1 MKLARPRRAPLALW
15 ASSAVFMTAL
25 IAAAVLLILSM
36 RSSALDEVQAQLDLY
51 VAGVEASLNRTMLN
65 VDVLLASTV
74 NAFSE
79 TGAGP
84 GRSATAAAA
93 SAALAGSARLN
104 LSVRMVALL
113 SAQGDVV
120 ASSDARGAGVH
131 MQLPDGFMDRV
142 LGTMISTAVVSAAT
156 ASMTS
161 AEELVYFARHLR
173 GPDNE
178 VLVAVAEVPVNVLVE
193 VLRQGAQI
201 EGLEAVLETGT
212 GNVIVRMPNLRG
224 EPRPGRVLPLRDAAV
239 RVGKISKTGRATVWD
254 ATTRITGVP
263 GSVVA
268 RPIIFDDLW
277 VSGSVPRS
285 VALSGWRADAF
296 AVAGVTAVF
305 VMLGLV
311 ATFLFT
317 QYLQRIGRARR
328 ALAQSKAQLDQA
340 LEAMISG
347 FVLLDNRQRVL
358 HWNQHFDRL
367 FPWLK
372 GVMQPLKPFTEV
384 LLASAEHQQPDAS
397 DAQRRAWAEQRMQTQ
412 VGGSGALEQ
421 QTIDGRTIRILQH
434 RVPDGGLVITYH
446 DITEM
451 RRASAEI
458 ETLAFYD
465 PLTGLPNRRLL
476 TDRLNQAVAQAQRSG
491 KLGAL
496 LFLDLDQFKTLN
508 DTMGHETGDALLLQV
523 AQRLR
528 QGVRSADTV
537 ARIGG
542 DEFVIMLSELS
553 SDRMQAA
560 ESAQLVAEKLLAML
574 EQPYDFSGYQHQ
586 STGSMGAT
594 IFGAEPSSAAELMR
608 QADIAMYE
616 VKARRGNSLCFFDPK
631 MQTAITDRA
640 QLQNDLKRALKQNEF
655 VLHYQPQWCDKALM
669 TGAEVLLRW
678 QHPERGLLAPAAFVG
693 VAEASDLIVSI
704 GDWVLHAVCRQMASW
719 EDDPQCARLQVSV
732 NVSAR
737 QFRHPRFVESVLDA
751 AACLGARAHLLT
763 LELTES
769 MMLDD
774 VGETVARMHQL
785 RARGIRFSL
794 DDFGTGYSSLS
805 YLTQLPLHQLKIDRS
820 FVRNL
825 GSPTDDVIVQT
836 IIGMAANL
844 ELGVIAEGVETHEQ
858 RELLLHYGCRF
869 FQGYLLGRPMS
880 IEALHALL
888 K

>member
-1 MKLARPRRAPLALW
+1 MA
-15 ASSAVFMTAL
+15 AL
-25 IAAAVLLILSM
+25 IAAALLLIFSM

-51 VAGVEASLNRTMLN
+51 VSGVEASLNRTILN

-74 NAFSE
+74 NAFSDS
-79 TGAGP
+79 GAEP
-84 GRSATAAAA
+84 GRGVTPAAV
-93 SAALAGSARLN
+93 SAALASSARLN
-104 LSVRMVALL
+104 LSVRMVAVLN
-113 SAQGDVV
+113 AQGIVV
-120 ASSDARGAGVH
+120 ASSDARGAGVQ
-131 MQLPDGFMDRV
+131 MRLPDGFMDRV

-156 ASMTS
+156 ASLTS
-161 AEELVYFARHLR
+161 AEEVVYFARHLR

-212 GNVIVRMPNLRG
+212 GNVILRLPNLRG
-224 EPRPGRVLPLRDAAV
+224 EPRPAHVLTLRDAAV
-239 RVGKISKTGRATVWD
+239 RAGKISKTGIATVWD
-254 ATTRITGVP
+254 ATTRVTGVP

-285 VALSGWRADAF
+285 VALLNWRAHAL

-305 VMLGLV
+305 VLLGLL

-340 LEAMISG
+340 LEAMING
-347 FVLLDNRQRVL
+347 FVLLDNQQRVL
-358 HWNQHFDRL
+358 HWNQRFDQL

-372 GVMQPLKPFTEV
+372 GVMQPLIPFVDV
-384 LLASAEHQQPDAS
+384 LFATAEHQLPDAT
-397 DAQRRAWAEQRMQTQ
+397 DAQRREWAVQRMQTQ
-412 VGGSGALEQ
+412 AGGSGALEQ
-421 QTIDGRTIRILQH
+421 ETIDGRTIRITQH
-434 RVPDGGLVITYH
+434 RVPDGGLVINYH

-451 RRASAEI
+451 RRASTEI

-476 TDRLNQAVAQAQRSG
+476 IDRLNQAVAQAQRSG

-508 DTMGHETGDALLLQV
+508 DTMGHDTGDALLLQV

-528 QGVRSADTV
+528 EGVRSGDTV

-542 DEFVIMLSELS
+542 DEFVIMLRELS
-553 SDRMQAA
+553 SERLHAA
-560 ESAQLVAEKLLAML
+560 ESTQVVAEKLLARL

-594 IFGAEPSSAAELMR
+594 LFGAEPSSAAELLR

-640 QLQNDLKRALKQNEF
+640 QLQNDLKHALLQNEF
-655 VLHYQPQWCDKALM
+655 VLHYQPQWCDKDLM

-693 VAEASDLIVSI
+693 VAEASDLIVAI
-704 GDWVLHAVCRQMASW
+704 GDWVLHTVCQQIASW
-719 EDDPQCARLQVSV
+719 EDDPQCGRLQVSV

-769 MMLDD
+769 MMLED
-774 VGETVARMHQL
+774 VEETVARMHQL

-858 RELLLHYGCRF
+858 RELLHHYGCRY
-869 FQGYLLGRPMS
+869 FQGYLLGRPMP
-880 IEALHALL
+880 IEALRALIE
-888 K
+888 